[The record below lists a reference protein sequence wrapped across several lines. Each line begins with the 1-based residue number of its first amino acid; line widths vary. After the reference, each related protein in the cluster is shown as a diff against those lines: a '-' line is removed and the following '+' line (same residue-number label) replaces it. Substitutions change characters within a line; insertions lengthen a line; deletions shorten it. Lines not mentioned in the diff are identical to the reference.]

1 MNRSINRS
9 QHLISCSSVVSD
21 ISDDE
26 NSTSSKKEVR
36 FSSRGTI
43 RIYERSSSYDPTT
56 TWYKVEDYLQF
67 RADRATDVSRI
78 RGRHPDDLKEVE
90 CFWGLENSLV
100 PDLKQ
105 RVVKTRQIITQGVL
119 KVQEDCK
126 DCNTAESRLCPHKI
140 AETAASSS
148 TWSAAVARKKALFY
162 SSQVSLLTPI

>member
-1 MNRSINRS
+1 M
-9 QHLISCSSVVSD
+9 
-21 ISDDE
+21 
-26 NSTSSKKEVR
+26 KKEVR

-56 TWYKVEDYLQF
+56 TWYKGDDYLQF

-90 CFWGLENSLV
+90 CFWGLENVLV

-105 RVVKTRQIITQGVL
+105 RVFKTRQNITQDIL
-119 KVQEDCK
+119 KVQK
-126 DCNTAESRLCPHKI
+126 DCNTADSSRLSCPHRI
-140 AETAASSS
+140 AEAAASSS

-162 SSQVSLLTPI
+162 SSQVSLLTPN

>member
-9 QHLISCSSVVSD
+9 QHLISCTSVVSD

-26 NSTSSKKEVR
+26 NSTSSMKKEVR

-43 RIYERSSSYDPTT
+43 RIYERSSSSTT
-56 TWYKVEDYLQF
+56 TWYKGDDYLQF
-67 RADRATDVSRI
+67 RADRAQDVSRI

-90 CFWGLENSLV
+90 CFWGLENVLV

-105 RVVKTRQIITQGVL
+105 RVVKTRQNITQDVL
-119 KVQEDCK
+119 KVQEDC
-126 DCNTAESRLCPHKI
+126 NTDSRRCPHRI
-140 AETAASSS
+140 AEAAAASS

>member
-43 RIYERSSSYDPTT
+43 RIYERSSSHDPTT
-56 TWYKVEDYLQF
+56 TWYKVDDYLQF

-105 RVVKTRQIITQGVL
+105 RVVKTRQNITQDVL
-119 KVQEDCK
+119 KVQE
-126 DCNTAESRLCPHKI
+126 DCNTAESRLSPHKI
-140 AETAASSS
+140 AEAAASSS

-162 SSQVSLLTPI
+162 SSQVSLLNPI